1 MVANETNCIF
11 CKIIEGKIPAEL
23 LYEDNQ
29 VVVFQ
34 DIRPKAEIHLLLVP
48 RDHIPSLRELEI
60 KHERLISHMMLL
72 LPNLAHQQGL
82 QTGFRTIINT
92 GRGGGQEIDHLH
104 LHLLGGSSLPGF

>member
-1 MVANETNCIF
+1 MAANETDCIF

-23 LYEDNQ
+23 LYEDGQ

-34 DIRPKAEIHLLLVP
+34 DIHPKAEIHLLLVP
-48 RDHIPSLRELEI
+48 RDHIPSLKELET
-60 KHERLISHMMLL
+60 KHEKLISHMMLL
-72 LPNLAHQQGL
+72 LPSLAHQQGL

-104 LHLLGGSSLPGF
+104 LHLLGGGNLPGF